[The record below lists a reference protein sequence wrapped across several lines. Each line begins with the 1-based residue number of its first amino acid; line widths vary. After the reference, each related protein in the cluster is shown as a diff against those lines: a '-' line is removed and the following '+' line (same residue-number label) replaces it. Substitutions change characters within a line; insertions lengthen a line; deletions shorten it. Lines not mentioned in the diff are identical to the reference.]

1 MAEFLVPFG
10 LGILC
15 IVIGISNMQ
24 GNISMLHSYHRKRVA
39 EEDRLPMGRKVGIGT
54 ITVGVTVMVYRV
66 LTVLPLYEANAVFR
80 FVSDA
85 VMTVGLV
92 AGLCISGWAIIKYN
106 KGLF

>member
-15 IVIGISNMQ
+15 IVIGISNMR

-39 EEDRLPMGRKVGIGT
+39 EEDRLPMGRKVGVGMI
-54 ITVGVTVMVYRV
+54 IVGVTVMVYSV
-66 LTVLPLYEANAVFR
+66 LTALPAYETNAVFR

-92 AGLCISGWAIIKYN
+92 AGLGISGWAIIKYN

>member
-15 IVIGISNMQ
+15 IVIGISNMR

-39 EEDRLPMGRKVGIGT
+39 EEDRLPMGRKVGVGMI
-54 ITVGVTVMVYRV
+54 IVGVTVMVYSV
-66 LTVLPLYEANAVFR
+66 LTALPAYEANAVFR

-85 VMTVGLV
+85 VMAVGLA
-92 AGLCISGWAIIKYN
+92 AGLGISGWAIIKYN

>member
-15 IVIGISNMQ
+15 IVIGISNMR

-54 ITVGVTVMVYRV
+54 IIVGVTVMLYSV
-66 LTVLPLYEANAVFR
+66 LTVLPAYESSRALQI
-80 FVSDA
+80 VSDA
-85 VMTVGLV
+85 VMAVGLA
-92 AGLCISGWAIIKYN
+92 AGLGICGWAIIKYN

>member
-15 IVIGISNMQ
+15 IVIGISNMR

-39 EEDRLPMGRKVGIGT
+39 EEDRLPMGRKVGVGMI
-54 ITVGVTVMVYRV
+54 IVGVTVMAYSV
-66 LTVLPLYEANAVFR
+66 LTALPAYESSRALQI
-80 FVSDA
+80 VSDA
-85 VMTVGLV
+85 VMTVGLA
-92 AGLCISGWAIIKYN
+92 AGLGISGWAIIKYN

>member
-15 IVIGISNMQ
+15 IVIGISNMR

-54 ITVGVTVMVYRV
+54 ITVGVTVMVYSV
-66 LTVLPLYEANAVFR
+66 LTVLPAYEAHAVFR

-85 VMTVGLV
+85 VMTVGLA
-92 AGLCISGWAIIKYN
+92 AGLGISGWAIIKYN

>member
-15 IVIGISNMQ
+15 IVIGISNMR

-39 EEDRLPMGRKVGIGT
+39 EEDWLPMGRKVGIGT
-54 ITVGVTVMVYRV
+54 ITVGVTVMLYSV
-66 LTVLPLYEANAVFR
+66 LTVLPAYESSRALQI
-80 FVSDA
+80 VSDA

-92 AGLCISGWAIIKYN
+92 AGLGISGWAIIKYN